1 MSLTQKFIMKE
12 TMREA
17 LRNHEKATK
26 KTRDGASTFSSSRSA
41 PRPINTTPPP
51 APLPTTSSSPN
62 VRRKPIGTAA
72 SAPSSRVPS
81 PAPSP
86 VTRKPVGGGGSSSSR
101 TTTTAASSSPSG
113 ASLNPTSSSSS
124 TARSAPRNGAGFPS
138 RAAWA
143 TAESAYLR
151 DYARRHSTAARRGV
165 GRKAAGRKGIVTMY
179 REAPAGDGEVLGEL
193 VRRGWREWQERRRGE
208 EVVEAEERRRAE
220 HARRRDEGLVR
231 WLEGRMEAA
240 EAGALGELAGLGG
253 GEAAS
258 SGEKEVRRREHRPS
272 GSGHRRRHERSGSRT
287 APVRAGST
295 LYGYTKHTAYVHEST
310 KPDDLDILVSKVTD
324 KFSQWG
330 KEFSDRAAE
339 AKERKREERQRKKC
353 EAVKKTISAPRPVD
367 GSDDG
372 VVDGELAKPGRGR
385 PGVQLS
391 ARPSFGSEGS
401 GRPLLDA
408 SKTSGSMAERMAKRS
423 NGFEIPFWPRDK
435 KDKKTSAASSAQ
447 ASPQQQKYTL
457 PRDEGYDRR
466 GTQIGQFMDPPADLA
481 AAPWNQHVNKAN
493 PFSPSHSK
501 ASSERD
507 KSKHQ
512 QRSNSPSSFFSKFV
526 PSPTSLFSSS
536 SSSSSHHSSPSSPR
550 QKLQRRGSDESFF
563 GCVGI
568 SVDEERAAQPVHHR
582 AREDCQLREPDFCA
596 PPAAPEGVRELFAR
610 KSPPKLGQLC
620 RTAGGGGG
628 RTPFADS
635 DDDDDDDD
643 DDAKFDDACR
653 QPPARVSPPLLLNAQ
668 HCPTVSD
675 PAVDR
680 HSMAAELV
688 RGPSRGGQRGDDG
701 RNTRASSSVVDDGRV
716 SWWDPPSSSP
726 SPPPKSSSRV
736 KGKGR
741 AGEAE
746 AEPEVYT
753 PPRQEWKEYW
763 KDYRKKLRDPEFS
776 RGSGWDEGRPF

>member
-1 MSLTQKFIMKE
+1 
-12 TMREA
+12 
-17 LRNHEKATK
+17 
-26 KTRDGASTFSSSRSA
+26 
-41 PRPINTTPPP
+41 
-51 APLPTTSSSPN
+51 
-62 VRRKPIGTAA
+62 
-72 SAPSSRVPS
+72 
-81 PAPSP
+81 
-86 VTRKPVGGGGSSSSR
+86 
-101 TTTTAASSSPSG
+101 
-113 ASLNPTSSSSS
+113 
-124 TARSAPRNGAGFPS
+124 
-138 RAAWA
+138 
-143 TAESAYLR
+143 
-151 DYARRHSTAARRGV
+151 
-165 GRKAAGRKGIVTMY
+165 
-179 REAPAGDGEVLGEL
+179 
-193 VRRGWREWQERRRGE
+193 
-208 EVVEAEERRRAE
+208 
-220 HARRRDEGLVR
+220 
-231 WLEGRMEAA
+231 MEAG
-240 EAGALGELAGLGG
+240 EAGALGELAGLRA
-253 GEAAS
+253 GEAVS
-258 SGEKEVRRREHRPS
+258 SGEKEARSEGGRGSRREHRPS
-272 GSGHRRRHERSGSRT
+272 GSGHRHRRERSGSRT

-310 KPDDLDILVSKVTD
+310 KPDDLDIIVSKVTD
-324 KFSQWG
+324 KLSQWG

-367 GSDDG
+367 GSDDA
-372 VVDGELAKPGRGR
+372 VVDGEWTKPGRGR

-423 NGFEIPFWPRDK
+423 NGFEVPFWPRDK

-493 PFSPSHSK
+493 PFSPSHS
-501 ASSERD
+501 D

-536 SSSSSHHSSPSSPR
+536 SSSSHNSSPSSPR

-568 SVDEERAAQPVHHR
+568 SVNEERAAQPVHHR
-582 AREDCQLREPDFCA
+582 AREDRQPKELDFRA

-610 KSPPKLGQLC
+610 KSPPKLGQFC

-635 DDDDDDDD
+635 DDDDDDD
-643 DDAKFDDACR
+643 AKFDDAYR

-688 RGPSRGGQRGDDG
+688 RGPSRGDQRGDDG
-701 RNTRASSSVVDDGRV
+701 RNARASSPAVDDGRV
-716 SWWDPPSSSP
+716 SWWDPPSPSP
-726 SPPPKSSSRV
+726 SLPPKSSSRA

-753 PPRQEWKEYW
+753 PPRQEWKKIGETGAGEAARAQYW